1 MIASARSPLTYD
13 PTVLERVLARVH
25 ASPGAVVVF
34 DLDST
39 LLDNKPRQA
48 RILREFGAAHG
59 IAQLA
64 ATRNEHWVDWSIT
77 HAMANAGLGADE
89 VERWAESAK
98 QFWRERFFTSEYCR
112 DDAAIAGAHDYLAAV
127 AEAGAIVAYC
137 TGRHE
142 PMRAGTV
149 DSFVRLGFPVP
160 GARVQLL
167 MKPVFELSDDDWKIE
182 AYARLKQLGGVVGV
196 FDNEPTHVNGYRAG
210 FPDAT
215 VVHLATDDSGR
226 PVTLAEGVV
235 SIRDFRRGQ

>member
-13 PTVLERVLARVH
+13 SAVLERVLARVR
-25 ASPGAVVVF
+25 ALPGAVVVF

-48 RILREFGAAHG
+48 RILREFGTTHG
-59 IAQLA
+59 IPELA
-64 ATRNEHWVDWSIT
+64 ATKNEHWVDWSIT
-77 HAMANAGLGADE
+77 RAMANAGLSE
-89 VERWAESAK
+89 EEIVRWAEQAK
-98 QFWRERFFTSEYCR
+98 QFWRDRFFTSEYCR
-112 DDAAIAGAHDYLAAV
+112 DDDAIAGARDYLAAV
-127 AEAGAIVAYC
+127 ADAGALIAYC

-142 PMRAGTV
+142 PMRGGTV

-167 MKPVFELSDDDWKIE
+167 MKPVFELSDDDWKTE
-182 AYARLKQLGGVVGV
+182 AYSRLRQLGGVIAV

-226 PVTLAEGVV
+226 PVALAEGVV
-235 SIRDFRRGQ
+235 SIKDFRRE